1 MGLVGAVWCNSDHG
15 NSVCIKNIRE
25 DISMKKNII
34 YAHKLYSPKDIER
47 RMGIKEEK
55 IIALLEKERTKG
67 ILGRKI
73 LGFWFIRGKQVIE
86 IQKLLKDKKSG

>member
-1 MGLVGAVWCNSDHG
+1 
-15 NSVCIKNIRE
+15 
-25 DISMKKNII
+25 MKKYKI

-55 IIALLEKERTKG
+55 IIALLERERTKG

-73 LGFWFIRGKQVIE
+73 LGFWYIRGKQVIE